1 MPVKVLYIDCVGQ
14 FGGATRSLG
23 EVITPLIKKNSIKPY
38 FLVPHGSSA
47 QYYEQLTKNIH
58 TCSGLTRFYNSRTS
72 YYRGFRWLILFRE
85 LYNLIYTFTSVL
97 HCQKK
102 FKNIDLIHINE
113 IHDLPTGLIA
123 KYFFKI
129 PLIVHLRNSQRDSTK
144 SVRVRILHFILT
156 NYVDQIIAIDQ
167 NTRSLFPKYF
177 NIEIINNSYN
187 PNKSFVPLIDRN
199 KYPEKKLFVGFV
211 GNILKSKGVLDLVK
225 AFKII
230 KHNNLPIKLVV
241 AGGMIRSSNIFRRF
255 ISKLIGIEEDILPE
269 IEDYISQN
277 DLSNYIEFIGHVKNI
292 DGFYQSIDL
301 IIFPSYFD
309 SPGRPILEAAHFSKP
324 SISCVSKPMDDTIIK
339 NVTGL
344 VIPEKKPDHI
354 YNAIKYFYFNPDKL
368 SQMGSE
374 AKKLSDKNFDSN
386 KNSNSLFKVYENLLS
401 PKNSFLD
408 FKNKYRYF
416 TKKIQ
421 HKRRIAHVCL
431 SCNYYDQYGYQENKL
446 VKMHLNSGHDV
457 NVFTSTEMLTR
468 HGGIKFV
475 KPSSYI
481 SKDGCLVHR
490 LPYAFDL
497 HRKISTKI
505 RAHKSLYKYLK
516 SFSPDVIIF
525 HGTCGW
531 EVLTVRKYILS
542 HPKVELFIDSHEDHY
557 NSATNFL
564 SRIMLHKLFYRS
576 IIQYSLPYIKSVLC
590 VSVETISFVRK
601 TYKIPN
607 SKIEFFPLG
616 ADIICDQIYSSIRN
630 EVRLKLNFSEN
641 EIIILQSG
649 KQTPR
654 KKLIH
659 SLSCFSRVSDKRLKF
674 LISGCISEDIFDEA
688 MDIIKNDSRIFFLD
702 WYSSDKHEELLC
714 AADIYLQP
722 GTQSVSMQQSMGARC
737 ALILDD
743 VPSHRIYMKN
753 NGWLLNNKQFLDNVL
768 QECLTSDLNQMKQNS
783 YELAKE
789 LLDYNILSKFILK

>member
-1 MPVKVLYIDCVGQ
+1 MPIKVLYIDCVGQ

-23 EVITPLIKKNSIKPY
+23 EVITPLITKKSIKPY

-47 QYYEQLTKNIH
+47 KFYKKFTKNIY
-58 TCSGLTRFYNSRTS
+58 CCRGLTRFYNSRTS

-85 LYNLIYTFTSVL
+85 FYNLIYTFTSVL
-97 HCQKK
+97 HCLKK

-123 KYFFKI
+123 KYFLKI

-144 SVRVRILHFILT
+144 SFRVRILHLILT

-167 NTRSLFPKYF
+167 NTRSLLPKYF

-187 PNKSFVPLIDRN
+187 PDKSTVPLIDRN
-199 KYPEKKLFVGFV
+199 KYPDKKLFVGFV

-230 KHNNLPIKLVV
+230 KHKNLPIKLIV
-241 AGGMIRSSNIFRRF
+241 AGGMIRSSNVFRRC

-269 IEDYISQN
+269 IEDYILKN
-277 DLSNYIEFIGHVKNI
+277 DLSNYIDFIGHVKDI

-324 SISCVSKPMDDTIIK
+324 SISCVSNPMDDTIIK

-344 VIPEKKPDHI
+344 VIPEKKPKEI
-354 YNAIKYFYFNPDKL
+354 YNSIKYLYLNPDKL

-374 AKKLSDKNFDSN
+374 AKKLSGKNFDSN
-386 KNSNSLFKVYENLLS
+386 KNSNSLLKVYENLFIKKS
-401 PKNSFLD
+401 PFER
-408 FKNKYRYF
+408 FKNRYNDF
-416 TKKIQ
+416 TLKVQ
-421 HKRRIAHVCL
+421 QKRKIAHVCL
-431 SCNYYDQYGYQENKL
+431 SCNFYDQFGYQENKL
-446 VKMHLNSGHDV
+446 VKKHLDSGHDV
-457 NVFTSTEMLTR
+457 NVFTSTEMLTK
-468 HGGIKFV
+468 HGSIKFV

-505 RAHKSLYKYLK
+505 RAHKLLYKYLK
-516 SFSPDVIIF
+516 SFSPDVIFF

-531 EVLTVRKYILS
+531 EVLTVRKYVLS

-564 SRIMLHKLFYRS
+564 SRIILHKLFYRS
-576 IIQYSLPYIKSVLC
+576 IIQYSLPYVKSVLC

-601 TYKIPN
+601 IYKIPE

-616 ADIICDQIYSSIRN
+616 ADIICDQNYNSIRKK
-630 EVRLKLNFSEN
+630 VRSELNISEN
-641 EIIILQSG
+641 EIVILQSG
-649 KQTPR
+649 KQTSR
-654 KKLIH
+654 KRLIQ
-659 SLSCFSRVSDKRLKF
+659 SLSSFSRVSDKRLKF
-674 LISGCISEDIFDEA
+674 LISGSISEEIFDEA
-688 MDIIKNDSRIFFLD
+688 MDLIKSDSRILFLG
-702 WYSSDKHEELLC
+702 WCSSDKHEKLLC

-722 GTQSVSMQQSMGARC
+722 GTQSVTMQQSMGARC

-743 VPSHRIYMKN
+743 VPSNRIYIKN
-753 NGWLLNNKQFLDNVL
+753 NGWLLNNQQSLVKVL
-768 QECLTSDLNQMKQNS
+768 RECMTSDLNQMKQNS
-783 YELAKE
+783 FELAKE
-789 LLDYNILSKFILK
+789 FLDYNILSKFIF